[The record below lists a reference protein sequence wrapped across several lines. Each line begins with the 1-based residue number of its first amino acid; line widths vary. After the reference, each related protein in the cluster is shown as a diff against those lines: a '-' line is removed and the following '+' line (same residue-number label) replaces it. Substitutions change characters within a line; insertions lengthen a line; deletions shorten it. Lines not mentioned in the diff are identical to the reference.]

1 MKRSTPI
8 LPEEKRQRLRRQAAV
23 AVLLLLGPAVA
34 FAQISISNGLAHTKE
49 TGSGESYEGVIRI
62 KNQGIENERVRLYQS
77 DYLYYADGRNEYGE
91 VGSHDRSNAP
101 WIRLGKEEVSVAPG
115 KEQEVAYTVHVP
127 PGGDLNGSFWSLV
140 MVQSITQSILN
151 PDLDEDSVGINAGV
165 RFGVQ
170 IITNIGQS
178 GERRLNFSNTALHK
192 GEEYSTLSVD
202 IENTGERKLSA
213 FSYMDLFSSTG
224 SYVGRFES
232 RRRGIFPGTSIRV
245 SFPLEGL
252 DAGSYKAQVVAD
264 CGGNDLFGAV
274 YSIKIK

>member
-8 LPEEKRQRLRRQAAV
+8 LPEEKRQRLRRLAAV
-23 AVLLLLGPAVA
+23 AVLLLLSPAVA
-34 FAQISISNGLAHTKE
+34 LAQISISNGLAHTKE
-49 TGSGESYEGVIRI
+49 TGSGESYGGVIRI
-62 KNQGIENERVRLYQS
+62 KNQGIENERVKLYLS
-77 DYLYYADGRNEYGE
+77 DYLYYADGRNEYRE
-91 VGSHDRSNAP
+91 AGSHDRSNAP
-101 WIRLGKEEVSVAPG
+101 WIRLGKEEVSIAPG

-127 PGGDLNGSFWSLV
+127 PGGDLTGSFWSLV

-151 PDLDEDSVGINAGV
+151 PDLDEDSVGVNAGV

-178 GERRLNFSNTALHK
+178 GTRSLDFTNTAIHK
-192 GEEYSTLSVD
+192 GEEYSTLSVY
-202 IENTGERKLSA
+202 IANTGERKLSA
-213 FSYMDLFSSTG
+213 FPYIDVYHSTG
-224 SYVGRFES
+224 NYAGRLES

-245 SFPLEGL
+245 RFPLEGL
-252 DAGSYKAQVVAD
+252 ETGSYKAQVVAD